1 MRSKTASVLFL
12 VAAVT
17 AGLTLQ
23 SCDATNATSTALP
36 TVVVDHNGFT
46 LYRFERKPVPVHER
60 RTDPRVDPPTER
72 RLLDCDAGT
81 PADWPVVVYRANFA
95 LPGID
100 PRRVGF
106 LKRPDGT
113 RQLTIRG
120 CPVYRYAG
128 DREPGA
134 TAGDGRGGEWAAIR
148 PTD

>member
-1 MRSKTASVLFL
+1 MRRRTANLLSL

-23 SCDATNATSTALP
+23 SCDATNATSPASP
-36 TVVVDHNGFT
+36 TVVADHNGFT
-46 LYRFERKPVPVHER
+46 LYLFERKPVPVNER

-72 RLLDCDAGT
+72 RLLDWDAGT
-81 PADWPVVVYRANFA
+81 PADWPVVVYRADFA

-106 LKRPDGT
+106 LRRPDGT
-113 RQLTIRG
+113 RQLAIKG

-128 DREPGA
+128 DREPGQ
-134 TAGDGRGGEWAAIR
+134 TAGDGREGEWVAIR
-148 PTD
+148 PTE